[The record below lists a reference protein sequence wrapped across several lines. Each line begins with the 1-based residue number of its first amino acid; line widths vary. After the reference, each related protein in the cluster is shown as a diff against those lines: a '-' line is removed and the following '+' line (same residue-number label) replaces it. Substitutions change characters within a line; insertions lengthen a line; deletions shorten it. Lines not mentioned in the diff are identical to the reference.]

1 MTVALIILALLLA
14 GTVPAA
20 IAMGYK
26 AGTLRGDLTV
36 ARDAGRRSI
45 KAAKDSESSATERI
59 RRKDLVISGLKAKL
73 RGAREQ
79 LQTHP
84 DPAVRGA
91 LALDSIVDL
100 LSEIENV
107 VEDDTDP
114 GSDHEAGQVPTGDG
128 S

>member
-26 AGTLRGDLTV
+26 AGALRGDLTV
-36 ARDAGRRSI
+36 SRDADKRSI
-45 KAAKDSESSATERI
+45 KAAEDSEESATERI
-59 RRKDLVISGLKAKL
+59 RRKDLVIAGLKAKL
-73 RGAREQ
+73 RVARDQ

-100 LSEIENV
+100 LSEIDNTD
-107 VEDDTDP
+107 DDTDP
-114 GSDHEAGQVPTGDG
+114 GSDNKAGAMPPGVG